1 MRLKL
6 GCSATVNK
14 IRGGVGAS
22 ECKGDWNDERHGR
35 RRRRGPFF
43 FLYVRMYIHGYMETY
58 NDETEFTTHVHAHRD
73 VPRVQDS

>member
-1 MRLKL
+1 M
-6 GCSATVNK
+6 NDM
-14 IRGGVGAS
+14 GGG
-22 ECKGDWNDERHGR
+22 EEEGR
-35 RRRRGPFF
+35 F